1 MATKRKNTQSLK
13 GINSIDKITG
23 EFSTK
28 DAATATSSSSAL
40 LLLLPCAVLTAA
52 LPGYIFSTA
61 MFDMPLD
68 ANQVVF
74 GAVTLV
80 TVVMLVMAYI
90 NLADARYLAK
100 SSELGINSTDK
111 NVIMRS
117 KDKGPKIWRISLGA
131 FTTRDKAERHLLKAT
146 LTEIDTL
153 KLAAQ
158 EITFNRTGW
167 KASFIHLNKNT
178 AEMACEKLIY
188 QGYSCEAKGPDI

>member
-111 NVIMRS
+111 KAVSACFQQTLAFSVWKNNVMFIVTQLFISFVML
-117 KDKGPKIWRISLGA
+117 KGATATFPQINYVVSTVLPAGA
-131 FTTRDKAERHLLKAT
+131 IVWLST
-146 LTEIDTL
+146 
-153 KLAAQ
+153 
-158 EITFNRTGW
+158 
-167 KASFIHLNKNT
+167 
-178 AEMACEKLIY
+178 
-188 QGYSCEAKGPDI
+188 YSQ